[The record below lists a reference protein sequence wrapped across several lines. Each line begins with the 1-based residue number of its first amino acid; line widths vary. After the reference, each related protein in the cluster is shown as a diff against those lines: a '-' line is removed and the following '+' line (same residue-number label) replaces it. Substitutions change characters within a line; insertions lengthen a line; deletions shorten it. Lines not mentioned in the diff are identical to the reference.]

1 MNAPL
6 PIKSLNHVGR
16 LTRRLDE
23 SRAFYRDVLGFR
35 EVARPNFNFAGA
47 WLENYGFLMHL
58 IESDSAGNPDGEINT
73 RDNHLAFHADD
84 LNIVEARLAEHGVPF
99 RRNVIPDRGIKQL
112 FFQDPDGNHIE
123 IGTYPSEVEY
133 L

>member
-1 MNAPL
+1 MSAPL

-23 SRAFYRDVLGFR
+23 SRTFYRDVLGFR
-35 EVARPNFNFAGA
+35 EVARPNFKFAGA
-47 WLENYGFLMHL
+47 WLENYGFLIHL

-84 LNIVEARLAEHGVPF
+84 VSLVESRLAEHGIAF
-99 RRNVIPDRGIKQL
+99 RRTVVPERGITQL
-112 FFQDPDGNHIE
+112 FFRDPDGNHIE
-123 IGTYPSEVEY
+123 VGTYPSEVEY

>member
-1 MNAPL
+1 MTNPL

-35 EVARPNFNFAGA
+35 EVARPNFKFAGA
-47 WLENYGFLMHL
+47 WLENYGLLIHL
-58 IESDSAGNPDGEINT
+58 IDSESAGSPDGEINT

-84 LNIVEARLAEHGVPF
+84 LSAVEARLAEHNIPF
-99 RRNVIPDRGIKQL
+99 RRTEVPDRGIKQL
-112 FFQDPDGNHIE
+112 FFRDPDGNHIE
-123 IGTYPSEVEY
+123 VGTYPTKVEY